1 MSDYIS
7 AGEQRLIIEK
17 LYRSTDSIT
26 SIIKFNSKY
35 QNRIGKLGEH
45 NMLITNFARKMKKTS
60 FSSYDVERF
69 TKTITGKT
77 IDLETL

>member
-1 MSDYIS
+1 MPDYIS
-7 AGEQRLIIEK
+7 AQKQMLIIKK
-17 LYRSTDSIT
+17 LYRSKDSIT
-26 SIIKFNSKY
+26 STKNFNSKY
-35 QNRIGKLGEH
+35 QDKIGKLGI
-45 NMLITNFARKMKKTS
+45 NNILIKNFARKMKKTS